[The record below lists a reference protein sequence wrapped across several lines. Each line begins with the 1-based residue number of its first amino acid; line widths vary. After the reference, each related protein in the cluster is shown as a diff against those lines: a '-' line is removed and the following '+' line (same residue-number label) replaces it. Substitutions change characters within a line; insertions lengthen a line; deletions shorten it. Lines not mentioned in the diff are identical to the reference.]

1 MASVLGA
8 PALLVG
14 TPRTRR
20 AHLTAAVVLAALV
33 VLASAG
39 SAQALTQGPLW
50 GCRASAVYAS
60 LAGNNRVEPV
70 VANGNPNTS
79 KGASPDR
86 AQCAIQEAGA
96 GNLLTPLGI
105 PQESIGAQSAYAR
118 TAITPEIGRAIDQ
131 SVGAAAGV
139 EKLNLGSGTQS
150 ITVDAATSQASAT
163 CSGGAPKFTG
173 SSNVVNLN
181 IAGNNISV
189 DTVLQMV
196 ADGITGSPLSA
207 LIKIKFNEQI
217 KDGSQLI
224 QRAAHITIIPA
235 AGGAPLLDVVI
246 AESKVNAN
254 GLVCDEAANTVG
266 SGGVGGTISARPCPA
281 GSQYDVGRNLC
292 IITATSQNPEIIVGR
307 PYQGPSGG
315 TVVALSIARKKFHS
329 VCLQGG
335 GPQYAVIGTNK
346 NDHITGTNHRDRILA
361 LGGNDA
367 VDGGRGS
374 DCIDG
379 GTGSDNLSGG
389 LGNDH
394 LIGATGN
401 DHLNGGPGNDL
412 EEAGSGN
419 DTINAAFGRDR
430 AMGGAGRDFINIATA
445 GPPAKANCG
454 SGFDKVRL
462 NKNETKRVTACEV
475 MYIFKDR

>member
-1 MASVLGA
+1 MANVTGA
-8 PALLVG
+8 PAQLVG
-14 TPRTRR
+14 APRSRPTHR
-20 AHLTAAVVLAALV
+20 LGLAVVIAALAT
-33 VLASAG
+33 LAGAG
-39 SAQALTQGPLW
+39 SAQALTASPLW

-86 AQCAIQEAGA
+86 AQCAIQETGA

-105 PQESIGAQSAYAR
+105 PNDAIGAQSAYAR
-118 TAITPEIGRAIDQ
+118 TAINPEIGRAIDQ

-163 CSGGAPKFTG
+163 CDHGAPKFTG

-207 LIKIKFNEQI
+207 LIKVKFNEQI

-224 QRAAHITIIPA
+224 QRAAHITIVPA

-254 GLVCDEAANTVG
+254 GLVCDEAANTTG
-266 SGGVGGTISARPCPA
+266 SGGVISARPCPA
-281 GSQYDVGRNLC
+281 GSEYDVARNLC
-292 IITATSQNPEIIVGR
+292 IIRETSQNPEIVVGK

-315 TVVALSIARKKFHS
+315 TVVALSIARKKYNS
-329 VCLQGG
+329 VCLRGG

-346 NDHITGTNHRDRILA
+346 NDHITGTNKRDRILA

-430 AMGGAGRDFINIATA
+430 AMGGAGRDYINIATA
-445 GPPAKANCG
+445 GRPASANCG

-462 NKNETKRVTACEV
+462 NKNETKRVRNCEV